1 MPPFCILLLMMR
13 ITSPTIVGREHEWRH
28 LRRALDRCRAGSGT
42 VVGLVGEA
50 GIGKSRLAARLIEAA
65 EMDGLPVL
73 TGRAVD
79 SGTPVPFRALFEAV
93 AGYVRDLDAAQ
104 DDPRLAAVGP
114 ALLQL
119 VPDAR
124 PRDAE
129 PYRASPM
136 ELAEAMLRLLGVV
149 GTGHGCVVVL
159 EDLHWADPDTIAVLE
174 YLGDNIGSVPVA
186 CVVTLRPDPL
196 SVAVRT
202 MRALASR
209 RAATVLYLERLTADE
224 LAEMTRSCLDTDE
237 VDEEVDVF
245 VRRFSDGLPFLVEE
259 LLGAVV
265 GSGALQ
271 PDADSWRAGP
281 DGTLVVPE
289 RFTDLVRRRLEW
301 LPADAARVLVE
312 AAVVAPRISAP
323 LLQAL
328 TGKDLRATVELLH
341 QGVAAQ
347 LLTVDEED
355 PQTFDF
361 RHALTREAM
370 VADLLPI
377 ERMEI
382 ARRAL
387 ARLDT
392 SDEVDADGELV
403 VSLAEMAGDHQ
414 RAADVLLRAAGRA
427 VEQGAFS
434 SAAPM
439 LDRAI
444 EHATVGTATWH
455 RIGVLLVEVL
465 TQMGE
470 ITAALELGRDV
481 VAEARGGAAAPV
493 HLAIARAAV
502 AGNRLDEADAAIDA
516 ARRTV
521 GVSTEPSHRATIE
534 LIEARVA
541 QERYDLEG
549 AITLVT
555 SAMELAQQTE
565 DHGLVGRALEVLA
578 ECTLLRGDPIAAK
591 GYLDRMVEVGRAHG
605 LAALRVRGT
614 VQRAIHDAWR
624 GSGSSQRFAVAREEA
639 IVAGALVAAAHL
651 DNYQAWVAKDRWD
664 TDEAEAAALRCLDL
678 ARRFRIDGLIAA
690 ALTVRATTAAQR
702 GDRHQMERLLA
713 EAARTDGDNPIVVA
727 TASTT
732 RASYW
737 CRRDDLERLSE
748 ELEIAIKRL
757 RVTTAAS
764 PERALRVLF
773 CVLEDRD
780 GDTAL
785 AELDAGPARGHFA
798 VEFYRHHAI
807 AVALGRAGDADGAL
821 DQLRLA
827 ASCGQSAW
835 VVHHT
840 RRLIA
845 EAAMTDGWGDPVGW
859 LREAEPF
866 FVARGHDEIAAGCRR
881 LLTEAGSPLPRRRRV
896 EEEVPADLRAHGV
909 TAREAQ
915 VLALLAEARSTREI
929 AALLFIS
936 PKTVERHTANLA
948 AKLDL
953 DGRAAVVAFGAAR
966 AAAGQ

>member
-1 MPPFCILLLMMR
+1 MTR
-13 ITSPTIVGREHEWRH
+13 ITSPTVVGREHERGH

-50 GIGKSRLAARLIEAA
+50 GIGKSRLAAGLIGSA

-93 AGYVRDLDAAQ
+93 AGYVRDLDAG
-104 DDPRLAAVGP
+104 DDARLAAVGP
-114 ALLQL
+114 ALSQL

-149 GTGHGCVVVL
+149 GIDHGCVVVL

-186 CVVTLRPDPL
+186 CVVTLRPDPP
-196 SVAVRT
+196 SVATRT

-224 LAEMTRSCLDTDE
+224 LAEMTRSCLDTAE
-237 VDEEVDVF
+237 VDAEVDAF

-259 LLGAVV
+259 LLGAAV
-265 GSGALQ
+265 GSGVLQ
-271 PDADSWRAGP
+271 PGADSWGSGP
-281 DGTLVVPE
+281 DRALVVPE
-289 RFTDLVRRRLEW
+289 RFTDLVHGRLEQ
-301 LPADAARVLVE
+301 LPTDAARALVE
-312 AAVVAPRISAP
+312 AAVVAPRVSVA

-328 TGKDLRATVELLH
+328 TGMGLRATVELL
-341 QGVAAQ
+341 QRGVAAQ
-347 LLTVDEED
+347 LLAVDEDD
-355 PQTFDF
+355 PEVFDF

-387 ARLDT
+387 VTLDG
-392 SDEVDADGELV
+392 SDAASGELV

-414 RAADVLLRAAGRA
+414 RAADVLLRAARRA
-427 VEQGAFS
+427 VERGAFS
-434 SAAPM
+434 SAKPM
-439 LDRAI
+439 LERAI
-444 EHATVGTATWH
+444 AHAAVGTATWH
-455 RIGVLLVEVL
+455 HVGVLLVEVL

-470 ITAALELGRDV
+470 ITAALDLGRDV
-481 VAEARGGAAAPV
+481 AAEARGDAAAEV
-493 HLAIARAAV
+493 HIAIARAAV
-502 AGNRLDEADAAIDA
+502 AGSRLDEADAAIDD
-516 ARRTV
+516 ARRSV
-521 GVSTEPSHRATIE
+521 VVATEPGRRATIE
-534 LIEARVA
+534 LLEAKVA
-541 QERYDLEG
+541 QERYDLER
-549 AITLVT
+549 AITLAT
-555 SAMELAQQTE
+555 SALELAQRTE
-565 DHGLVGRALEVLA
+565 DHAIVGRTLEVLA
-578 ECTLLRGDPIAAK
+578 ECHRLRGEPVVAE
-591 GYLDRMVEVGRAHG
+591 GYLDRMVEVGHAHG

-614 VQRAIHDAWR
+614 VERAIHDAWR
-624 GSGSSQRFAVAREEA
+624 GGGSSERFAVARQEA
-639 IVAGALVAAAHL
+639 VAAGALVAAAHL
-651 DNYQAWVAKDRWD
+651 DNYQAWVAKDRWG
-664 TDEAEAAALRCLDL
+664 TAEADAAALRCLEL
-678 ARRFRIDGLIAA
+678 ARRFRIDGLIAT
-690 ALTVRATTAAQR
+690 ALTVRATAAAQR
-702 GDRHQMERLLA
+702 GDRHQMERFLA
-713 EAARTDGDNPIVVA
+713 EAARADGDNPNVVA

-732 RASYW
+732 RVSYW
-737 CRRDDLERLSE
+737 CQRDDLERLSE
-748 ELEIAIKRL
+748 ELENAIERL
-757 RVTTAAS
+757 RGTTAAS

-780 GDTAL
+780 GDAAL

-798 VEFYRHHAI
+798 VEFYRHHAV
-807 AVALGRAGDADGAL
+807 AVALGRQGDAAGAL

-827 ASCGQSAW
+827 DSCRQSAW

-845 EAAMTDGWGDPVGW
+845 GAAMTDGWGDPLRW

-866 FVARGHDEIAAGCRR
+866 FVARGQDEIAAACRR
-881 LLTEAGSPLPRRRRV
+881 LLAEAGAPLPRRRRV
-896 EEEVPADLRAHGV
+896 EEAVPADLRVHGV
-909 TAREAQ
+909 TGREAQ
-915 VLALLAEARSTREI
+915 VLALLAEARSTKEI
-929 AALLFIS
+929 AESLFIS
-936 PKTVERHTANLA
+936 PRTVERHTANLA
-948 AKLDL
+948 TKLDL

-966 AAAGQ
+966 GAAAT